1 MPPVVTVIAPGS
13 MGAAVGGRLVE
24 RGVRVLTTLTGRS
37 PDTMERAQTAGLI
50 HADDKEIAASDF
62 ILSIVPPGEAIGLV
76 QRLAPVLTASNHKP
90 VIVECNAVSPPTAEH
105 IYHVIAPT
113 GCPFVDAGI
122 IGPPPRPKGKDS
134 PRFYASGP
142 EAKRSALLED

>member
-1 MPPVVTVIAPGS
+1 TARPA
-13 MGAAVGGRLVE
+13 R
-24 RGVRVLTTLTGRS
+24 RRHTT
-37 PDTMERAQTAGLI
+37 DRAQPAGI
-50 HADDKEIAASDF
+50 SPADARATVGPSF
-62 ILSIVPPGEAIGLV
+62 TPSMVPPGETIGLV

-90 VIVECNAVSPPTAEH
+90 VIVECNAVSPPTAER

-134 PRFYASGP
+134 PRFCASGP
-142 EAKRSALLED
+142 EAKRFALLEDYGLDVRA